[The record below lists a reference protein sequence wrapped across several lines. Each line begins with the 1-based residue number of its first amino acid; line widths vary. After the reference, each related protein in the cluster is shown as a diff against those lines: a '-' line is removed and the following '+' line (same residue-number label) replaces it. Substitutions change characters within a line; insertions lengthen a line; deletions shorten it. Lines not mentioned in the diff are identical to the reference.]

1 MSNSATLSK
10 SETERQKQV
19 YQTPQQVQ
27 YLYLEAELNVLLRQL
42 QICGKDSK

>member
-1 MSNSATLSK
+1 MNNSATLSK
-10 SETERQKQV
+10 PETDRQKQI

-42 QICGKDSK
+42 ENCGGKN

>member
-10 SETERQKQV
+10 PEIDRQKQV

-27 YLYLEAELNVLLRQL
+27 YLYLEAELDVLLRQL
-42 QICGKDSK
+42 QKCGGNNN